1 MKLPNRQK
9 TQFSLVYLFI
19 ALMVVFAV
27 QSWIRAPRTVDI
39 PMSQF
44 LTLVHE
50 GKVLRVSL
58 GEREIQG
65 ILKPG
70 ALPTPPAGPG
80 DRLRQL
86 LGAEQGPTVFTT
98 ARIPATDDYD
108 VVRELQNAQGGVLG
122 PHRVHVLAR
131 PDLLA
136 GAAGADGRRSGSS

>member
-27 QSWIRAPRTVDI
+27 QSWLRAPRTVDI

-44 LTLVHE
+44 LTLVRE

-65 ILKPG
+65 VLKPG
-70 ALPTPPAGPG
+70 ALPAAPAGPG
-80 DRLRQL
+80 DKLRRM
-86 LGAEQGPTVFTT
+86 LGAEQGPTMFTT
-98 ARIPATDDYD
+98 ARIPEIGRA
-108 VVRELQNAQGGVLG
+108 
-122 PHRVHVLAR
+122 HV
-131 PDLLA
+131 
-136 GAAGADGRRSGSS
+136 